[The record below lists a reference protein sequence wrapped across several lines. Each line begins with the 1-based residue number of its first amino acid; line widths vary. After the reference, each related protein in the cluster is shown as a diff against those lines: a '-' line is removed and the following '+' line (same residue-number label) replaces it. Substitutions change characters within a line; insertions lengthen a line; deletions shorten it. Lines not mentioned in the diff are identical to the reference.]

1 MHHRSVV
8 ARALSFALFAG
19 IAVLAQA
26 QSYPLKPVRIVV
38 PYPPGASN
46 DIFARHLAQK
56 LTPAFGKNVLVDN
69 RAGASGAIGAEHV
82 ARSAPDGYTLMF
94 TSASFA
100 ANAAAGPRLPFD
112 SEKDFAPV
120 GVFGMSPMVLL
131 VHPSLPVKN
140 VKELIALA
148 KARPGQINF
157 SSSGNASINHLA
169 AEYFKSAAKIDIVH
183 IPYKG
188 MVPAITDLMSG
199 QVQMLVTTISSIGSH
214 LNSGRVRPIA
224 VTSLKPSAFAPGLPS
239 VAESGL
245 PGYEAQ
251 IWWGLFAP
259 AATPRPVIDRL
270 NQEMR
275 AMLQTA
281 DIKEKLAREGAEA
294 VLTTPD
300 EFTAIL
306 RTSIATWRK
315 VVKEGNIKID
325 G

>member
-1 MHHRSVV
+1 MIYHGMT
-8 ARALSFALFAG
+8 RALASIALACAG
-19 IAVLAQA
+19 LHAHAQ
-26 QSYPLKPVRIVV
+26 QYPMKPVRIVV

-56 LTPAFGKNVLVDN
+56 LTPVFGKNVIVDN
-69 RAGASGAIGAEHV
+69 RAGASGAIGADHV
-82 ARSAPDGYTLMF
+82 AKSAADGYTLMF

-100 ANAAAGPRLPFD
+100 ANAAAGPKLPFD

-120 GVFGMSPMVLL
+120 GMFGLSPMLLL

-140 VKELIALA
+140 AAELIALA

-169 AEYFKSAAKIDIVH
+169 GEYFRTAAKIDIVH
-183 IPYKG
+183 VPYKG

-214 LNSGRVRPIA
+214 LNSGRVRA
-224 VTSLKPSAFAPGLPS
+224 LGVTSPKPSPFAPGLPS
-239 VAESGL
+239 IAESGL

-259 AATPRPVIDRL
+259 AGTPRPVIDRL

-275 AMLQTA
+275 SMLQTA
-281 DIKEKLAREGAEA
+281 DIKEKLAREGADA

-300 EFTAIL
+300 EFTAML
-306 RTSIATWRK
+306 RASIATWRK
-315 VVKEGNIKID
+315 VVKEGNIKLD